1 MDKQK
6 NDEYFE
12 KILERNKYKIYR
24 ICNIYA
30 VAPVEP
36 QDLFQEVVF
45 QIWKSLDKFIGKSSI
60 DTWVYKI
67 AINVCLRSKMKFD
80 KSNNK
85 TERFESIHFTPVEKE
100 IDSFEQ
106 EKFNYLKECIS
117 TLNETDT
124 SLIALYLD
132 DLSYKEIA
140 VITGLSENHIAVK
153 MKRIRKKLFECITPK
168 IK

>member
-1 MDKQK
+1 MHKRKEDK
-6 NDEYFE
+6 YFE
-12 KILERNKYKIYR
+12 EILERNKHKIYR

-30 VAPVEP
+30 VAPIEP
-36 QDLFQEVVF
+36 QDLFQEVIF
-45 QIWKSLDKFIGKSSI
+45 QIWKSLDKFKGKSSI

-67 AINVCLRSKMKFD
+67 AVNVCLRSKMKFD

-85 TERFESIHFTPVEKE
+85 TDRFESIHFTPIEKE
-100 IDSFEQ
+100 IDAFEQ
-106 EKFNYLKECIS
+106 EKLTYLKECIS
-117 TLNETDT
+117 TLNGTDT
-124 SLIALYLD
+124 SLIVLYLD